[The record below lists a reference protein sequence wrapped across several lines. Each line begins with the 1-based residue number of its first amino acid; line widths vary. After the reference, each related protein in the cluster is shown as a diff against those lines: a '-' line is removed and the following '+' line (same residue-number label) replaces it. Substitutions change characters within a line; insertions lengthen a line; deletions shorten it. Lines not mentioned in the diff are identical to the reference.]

1 MPSTVFLFYVST
13 LDFCK
18 ITEKRRESSVVK
30 RQKIQMENPEN
41 ENILETFHAYLT
53 VCKGR
58 GLSEKTIATYA
69 QQFHAVQ
76 RFLDVERPIGE
87 LTSRD
92 MDEMVSEM
100 RETDLARNSI
110 ASYMRTIKAFLSWA
124 NQEGLTDVTVP
135 RYKEEET
142 IKETY
147 TDGELETLLKR
158 PNLKKC
164 DFAEYRSWVI
174 VNLLVN
180 SGLRAGSIR
189 NIQNRDVDLDNSIIS
204 LRHTKTNKVQVLPL
218 CSAMAAILQEYMKRR
233 KGEGTDYLFCT
244 DYGEKLTENGLRC
257 SIADYNRRRGVS
269 KTSIHLFRH
278 TFARKYLVDCGG
290 NAFTLQK
297 LLGHSTLDM
306 TKHYCAIFDKDIVRD
321 YDNFSP
327 LSQFSKKKISIH

>member
-1 MPSTVFLFYVST
+1 MTSTVFLFYVST

-41 ENILETFHAYLT
+41 ENILETFHAYLM

-76 RFLDVERPIGE
+76 RFLDVKRPIGE

-124 NQEGLTDVTVP
+124 NQEGLTDVTVS

-233 KGEGTDYLFCT
+233 KGEGADYLFCT
-244 DYGEKLTENGLRC
+244 DYGEQLTENGLRC

-327 LSQFSKKKISIH
+327 LSQFSKQKISMR

>member
-1 MPSTVFLFYVST
+1 MA
-13 LDFCK
+13 
-18 ITEKRRESSVVK
+18 KRK
-30 RQKIQMENPEN
+30 KIQMEKAGN
-41 ENILETFHAYLT
+41 ENILETFGVYLNT
-53 VCKGR
+53 CKGR
-58 GLSEKTIATYA
+58 GLSEKTIKTYT
-69 QQFHAVQ
+69 QHFQSLQ
-76 RFLDVERPIGE
+76 RFLDMERPIGE
-87 LTSRD
+87 LTRGD
-92 MDEMVSEM
+92 VDQMAAGM
-100 RETDLARNSI
+100 RAAGLARNSV
-110 ASYMRTIKAFLSWA
+110 ASYMRTFKVFISWG
-124 NQEGLTDVTVP
+124 NQEGLTDLTVP
-135 RYKEEET
+135 LYKEEET

-147 TDGELETLLKR
+147 TDGELETLLKK
-158 PNLKKC
+158 PNLKTC

-218 CSAMAAILQEYMKRR
+218 CSAMVTILREYMKRR

-257 SIADYNRRRGVS
+257 SIADYNRRRGVA

-306 TKHYCAIFDKDIVRD
+306 TKHYCSIFNQDLVKN
-321 YDNFSP
+321 YDDFSP
-327 LSQFSKKKISIH
+327 LSQFSKQKISIR